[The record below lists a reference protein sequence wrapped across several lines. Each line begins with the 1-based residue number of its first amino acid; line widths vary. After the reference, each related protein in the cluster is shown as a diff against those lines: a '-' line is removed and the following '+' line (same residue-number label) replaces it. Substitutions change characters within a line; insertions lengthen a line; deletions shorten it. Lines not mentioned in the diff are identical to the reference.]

1 MSKNII
7 ILCAVCMLLSMV
19 SVNTAQAESRT
30 ALPNDFGIELLGKAV
45 LYSFSYQ
52 RMVTPFLGLQ
62 AGLGAL
68 GGSDNL
74 VAFVPLGG
82 KVYVI
87 PKDGSPFITGGIVI
101 LTDSV
106 DTDLIDSMTYGYAG
120 LGFEYRSQGGFLFR
134 ASAYGLFADEDFFI
148 WPGLHIGYA
157 F

>member
-7 ILCAVCMLLSMV
+7 IFCAVCLLLSMV

-74 VAFVPLGG
+74 VAFAPLGG

-101 LTDSV
+101 LTDSA
-106 DTDLIDSMTYGYAG
+106 DTDIIDSTTYGYAG
-120 LGFEYRSQGGFLFR
+120 LGFEYRLPGGFLFR
-134 ASAYGLFADEDFFI
+134 ASAYGLFTEGDYFI